1 MFFWYCQS
9 NVLQLFAARD
19 YCQLCSNQIK
29 SNQIKS
35 NHSAQFRQQKLGGAT
50 KDFSDGSEIAF
61 VSKV

>member
-1 MFFWYCQS
+1 MFFGTVNQMFQ
-9 NVLQLFAARD
+9 QLFAARD
-19 YCQLCSNQIK
+19 YCQLC

-50 KDFSDGSEIAF
+50 KDFSDGSVIAF

>member
-1 MFFWYCQS
+1 MNKCFFGTVNQMFCGS
-9 NVLQLFAARD
+9 LQQVTIVNWAV
-19 YCQLCSNQIK
+19 
-29 SNQIKS
+29 IKS

>member
-9 NVLQLFAARD
+9 NVLQLFAACD
-19 YCQLCSNQIK
+19 YCQLG

>member
-19 YCQLCSNQIK
+19 YCQLCN
-29 SNQIKS
+29 NQIKS

-50 KDFSDGSEIAF
+50 KDFSDSSEIAF